1 MTKKQNSLKTEDELN
16 NQYFDLIWEKLE
28 ILNKEN
34 KKYEKNIIYKNN

>member
-1 MTKKQNSLKTEDELN
+1 MTKKQNSLITEDEFI